1 MTRTREVGL
10 FLPCSILICMAVYP
24 GSLWGSA
31 ILAPVD
37 ILATMFSKYHYVDP
51 STGNVPA
58 NH

>member
-1 MTRTREVGL
+1 
-10 FLPCSILICMAVYP
+10 MAVYP